1 MSELSDDVVKRFEK
15 SEIFRYLIQLKSQL
29 SSYSTASES
38 SDYQTILTQLT
49 KIVDRFNVQP
59 PAKTSKL
66 SKSQPNDES
75 PEAIEY
81 RSLDEKLSTN
91 VFKLLSS
98 NLILIFAKI
107 PNKIYDFANE
117 LLNHLY
123 VNDLGQFPPIA
134 RLSTLLL
141 IDLFESYPNSLNS
154 LINFSIN
161 QIYKILKK
169 YPGINSNLL
178 FLLNSITKNA
188 VKSDID
194 DKFQQKLVKL
204 LSKNILSL
212 PISYDLPS
220 DSVPI
225 DNDSQTT
232 VLLKRNYIASLKN
245 ILILS
250 VQANYEHLLEL
261 SSSSSGGSK
270 LKPEAIM
277 SQQHQFQSNLLISH
291 EKLLNYCLSNAN
303 QEVRIAT
310 VELLSQLLMNFIPA
324 GNFDP
329 VEYLIG
335 LYTLPNL
342 NCWDESLSASIGL
355 DDSLSIQIRRD
366 KNSLLGHDSDSII
379 NSDTGLLLYQTSIIE
394 SLIIYVQLQQFQYSD
409 FLSSNLTTILDTV
422 LNKFAEINNNPNHF
436 KNQQWNKTLKQVTL
450 FIDFLVKESGSK
462 CHEILSEYIYLK
474 FQNGTSSVNAAKEST
489 PRSSINKA
497 RKRDST
503 ALGFKTVKTSTATK
517 SKVNDGISPF
527 VNPYQTFLLLHVTE
541 LLIPFGTNI
550 DSNNK
555 EDDNRVIEEETDS
568 VVDEEE
574 SQSSRDSSFIS
585 DLLLKLLVNKN
596 DYIRNYA
603 LKTLLWYA
611 SVNEVEINLI
621 ILKVFDLVN
630 AEYNSSNLNN
640 DTEIQTSGDENL
652 STLSAVKLMSYSLA
666 LSSLIKQTNITSLQT
681 ATIMK
686 VLSFCTQN
694 LKHNP
699 SNSHTTYLRN
709 SSCWIILSSLV
720 TFYNESEYIKL
731 NSSQFL
737 VFWKNLLTSQFIST
751 TVSAQETQKREILD
765 NLKLRN
771 FSLVCLLNY
780 LKTVDLSPESLKQ
793 IQYLLT
799 KAFNYVTYLEN
810 NIEGVGAITN
820 FNGDYFNESDFNP
833 NIINNLA
840 YSNYTGNRKLS
851 FDRSLRSLIFYS
863 KKILIKSFSK
873 LATVLKNDFSSNMV
887 IFLLKVF
894 SDSKTFSRVRS
905 VDSKDLAK
913 SVKNKLNIVKLND
926 NDNSNVLLG
935 EDYNYSFGV
944 TSKFQPSTANLD
956 ELLLSGETKVSKESQ
971 IFYKDPFIPN
981 TITYKTSSIEKLLE
995 TYCDRWFDVFE
1006 NIILESA
1013 DHDIN
1018 YDPTIY
1024 LLEPYSIGHT
1034 FSTNLLTSLVDES
1047 IELFQ
1052 LVFPYLSLK
1061 IQFSLLEQIR
1071 NSLSA
1076 KEIDPLRY
1084 KAVLVNVSVALH
1096 GVLSSLRGGSL
1107 HMEVINVIVDI
1118 LDKLETE
1125 NRHLLLLNA
1134 DSLGLVISLS
1144 SKVAITDSISRYIN
1158 AIINDT
1164 NPYRRGW
1171 HVLVLGKI
1179 YEYARTGFHDIYNV
1193 VSQLLKDPHPVVYY
1207 FSLKSAALLLETNF
1221 TNHHLIA
1228 NVLDTLYDNYLND
1241 SFGYNISNKVFINLK
1256 VKFSSIGLVMSLLK
1270 LSVTAL
1276 GPNLR
1281 DWSPSS
1287 RSKLKQLI
1295 ISLSSG
1301 IGCET
1306 IDDYLETFGNLL
1318 SLLQELIIFDP
1329 HLIDGEVAFFADL
1342 LNLIISKNIKTG
1354 LLVPSPTSI
1363 NKDAIFPFNTSFKLY
1378 TSAYEC
1384 YVELIKIYGVLI
1396 LNKET
1401 VKLLWI
1407 SMDLKPCVPLKRL
1420 IELWLDSSL
1429 DMNWFL
1435 QLSSL
1440 FKISSKKLVGPFLDV
1455 NYLQKLLPLQQ
1466 RLKKSSSKNIDFKD
1480 EEVENIVGDQEDV
1493 TDKNEPITWEFK
1505 LFIYHLLGKL
1515 FEEAFRNAHLVE
1527 QLKPKIQEIVK
1538 ISFFG
1543 STAPI
1548 GVIKLRG
1555 ANILD
1560 KALGLF
1566 GHMEDPLYPQ
1576 VSILEQQQAQI
1587 ISALIPCFGAD
1598 SDSEVIVNAIN
1609 VGSKFINL
1617 PRIKFYS
1624 KQRILKTLIY
1634 LLEEISSNK
1643 FLKFGFLEHMS
1654 EYGKKSIQLAI
1665 LNCWA
1670 VLKID
1675 CEESDTELQ
1684 QTLNKYSTLL
1694 TSLWILVLRELSS
1707 LKYNGTS
1714 TKELELYGN
1723 YWVNFITVLSLQ
1735 LEKDDG
1741 YIREYLGDDESSFFF
1756 ILFSQCVESLI
1767 RNKNVLEILICVK
1780 SLVQNTVLVEI
1791 LFNDEIFGEVIDLFD
1806 RLILID
1812 DDTEVKC
1819 NVLEIIHSIFLTFLN
1834 GHKGDLTN
1842 SFDKLFELIRV
1853 TMSPMFSI
1861 LPFLKSDFDPNSAS
1875 HQLLLKYGDS
1885 APNLL
1890 ILKTVFS
1897 NFVEMIDKF
1906 PDVVKVDLYSCIL
1919 FIFAKFYEFKNE
1931 LLIAIILPHLKQ
1943 IIQVSK
1949 KIDADLVTQFY
1960 NIIRQYYEVTPSNN
1974 YSVLTTMILI
1984 TSGDIQIN
1992 KDDSETL
1999 GCELVQMLKNKESA
2013 ATGIQCIKSLINYS
2027 SLRSKDVLVVK
2038 ELISK
2043 IVVILAKSEDTDI
2056 DIKVLFEILFLF
2068 AKSKTLDETKLTV
2081 LYSLIIPL
2089 LLSYNGG
2096 GDRELGSRYLH
2107 EKLLSL
2113 ISQHPTV
2120 FKTVINQSLTD
2131 DQRLETEALVK
2142 FNEKDSQS
2150 SQNGDSGEPEIQ
2162 LRTFGEQ

>member
-1 MSELSDDVVKRFEK
+1 ML
-15 SEIFRYLIQLKSQL
+15 
-29 SSYSTASES
+29 
-38 SDYQTILTQLT
+38 
-49 KIVDRFNVQP
+49 P
-59 PAKTSKL
+59 PAKPSKL

-75 PEAIEY
+75 PAANDY
-81 RSLDEKLSTN
+81 KSLDEKLSSN
-91 VFKLLSS
+91 LFKLVSR
-98 NLILIFAKI
+98 NLILVFAKI
-107 PNKIYDFANE
+107 PNKIYDFTNG

-123 VNDLGQFPPIA
+123 VNDWGQFPPIA
-134 RLSTLLL
+134 KLSTLLL
-141 IDLFESYPNSLNS
+141 IDLFETYPNSLNS
-154 LINFSIN
+154 LINFSVN

-188 VKSDID
+188 LKSDID
-194 DKFQQKLVKL
+194 DKFQQKLIKL
-204 LSKNILSL
+204 LTKNILTL
-212 PISYDLPS
+212 PITYDLPS
-220 DSVPI
+220 DSAPI
-225 DNDSQTT
+225 DNDSQST
-232 VLLKRNYIASLKN
+232 VLLKRNYISSLKN
-245 ILILS
+245 VLILS
-250 VQANYEHLLEL
+250 LQTSYEHLLEF
-261 SSSSSGGSK
+261 STSSSGGSK

-277 SQQHQFQSNLLISH
+277 AQQHQFQTTLLTTN
-291 EKLLNYCLSNAN
+291 EKVINYCLSNAN
-303 QEVRIAT
+303 QEVRIAA
-310 VELLSQLLMNFIPA
+310 VELLSQVLMNFVPT
-324 GNFDP
+324 GKFDP
-329 VEYLIG
+329 VEYLIN
-335 LYTLPNL
+335 LYCLPNP
-342 NCWDESLSASIGL
+342 NCWDESLSATIGA
-355 DDSLSIQIRRD
+355 DDSLTIEIRKE
-366 KNSLLGHDSDSII
+366 KNLLVSHDSESII
-379 NSDTGLLLYQTSIIE
+379 NSDTALLLFQTSVVE
-394 SLIIYVQLQQFQYSD
+394 TLIIYIQLQQFQYSD
-409 FLSSNLTTILDTV
+409 FFSNNLTTILDAV
-422 LNKFAEINNNPNHF
+422 LNKFAELNTIPNHF
-436 KNQQWNKTLKQVTL
+436 QNQQWNKCLKQWLL
-450 FIDFLVKESGSK
+450 FVDFLVKESGSN

-474 FQNGTSSVNAAKEST
+474 FLNGTSTANSGASEST
-489 PRSSINKA
+489 PRSSISKP

-503 ALGFKTVKTSTATK
+503 ILGFKSAKSSSSSKTK
-517 SKVNDGISPF
+517 SKDGNSKSILPF
-527 VNPYQTFLLLHVTE
+527 VNPYQTSLLLHIAE

-550 DSNNK
+550 DSSNK
-555 EDDNRVIEEETDS
+555 EDDNSRVIEEESDQENS

-574 SQSSRDSSFIS
+574 SQSRRDGSFIS

-596 DYIRNYA
+596 EYIRNYS

-611 SVNEVEINLI
+611 SVNEVEINQI

-630 AEYNSSNLNN
+630 GEYSNSHLDSE
-640 DTEIQTSGDENL
+640 TELPPQSDENI
-652 STLSAVKLMSYSLA
+652 STLPAVKLMSYSLA

-694 LKHNP
+694 LKHNT
-699 SNSHTTYLRN
+699 SNSHTSYLKN
-709 SSCWIILSSLV
+709 SSCWVILSSLV

-751 TVSAQETQKREILD
+751 SVSGAGHDTQKREILD

-793 IQYLLT
+793 VQFLLT
-799 KAFNYVTYLEN
+799 KSFNYLTYLEN

-820 FNGDYFNESDFNP
+820 FNGDYFNENDFNS
-833 NIINNLA
+833 NMTNNLA
-840 YSNYTGNRKLS
+840 YSNYTGNKKLP
-851 FDRSLRSLIFYS
+851 FARSLISLIFYA
-863 KKILIKSFSK
+863 KKIIIESFSK
-873 LATVLKNDFSSNMV
+873 LATVLKNDVNSHMV
-887 IFLLKVF
+887 IFLLKIF
-894 SDSKTFSRVRS
+894 SDSKSFSRIRS
-905 VDSKDLAK
+905 LDFKDLAK
-913 SVKNKLNIVKLND
+913 SAKNKINSVKLND

-944 TSKFQPSTANLD
+944 TSKFQAFTANID
-956 ELLLSGETKVSKESQ
+956 ELLIKFNGDKTGVSKESQ
-971 IFYKDPFIPN
+971 LFYKDTFMPN
-981 TITYKTSSIEKLLE
+981 YVTYPNGSIERSLDGS
-995 TYCDRWFDVFE
+995 YDRWFDVFE
-1006 NIILESA
+1006 NIIMESV

-1018 YDPTIY
+1018 YDPTVY
-1024 LLEPYSIGHT
+1024 LLEPYSLNHT
-1034 FSTNLLTSLVDES
+1034 FSASLLTTLVDQS

-1076 KEIDPLRY
+1076 KDIDPLRY
-1084 KAVLVNVSVALH
+1084 KAVLVNVSVAIH
-1096 GVLSSLRGGSL
+1096 GLLNYLVKREGSL
-1107 HMEVINVIVDI
+1107 NMELVNVIVDI
-1118 LDKLETE
+1118 LDKFETE
-1125 NRHLLLLNA
+1125 NPHLLSLNA
-1134 DSLGLVISLS
+1134 DSLGLVTSLCP
-1144 SKVAITDSISRYIN
+1144 KAVAIDSISKYIN
-1158 AIINDT
+1158 LIINDT
-1164 NPYRRGW
+1164 NPYKRGW
-1171 HVLVLGKI
+1171 HVLILGKI
-1179 YEYARTGFHDIYNV
+1179 YEHAHVGFNDIYNV
-1193 VSQLLKDPHPVVYY
+1193 VSQLLKDPHPIVYY
-1207 FSLKSAALLLETNF
+1207 FSLKAAALILENNLS
-1221 TNHHLIA
+1221 NHHLIA
-1228 NVLDTLYDNYLND
+1228 SVLDTLYDNYLND
-1241 SFGYNISNKVFINLK
+1241 SFSYNVSNKVFVNLK
-1256 VKFSSIGLVMSLLK
+1256 VKFGSIGLVTSLLK

-1281 DWSPSS
+1281 DWPAASK
-1287 RSKLKQLI
+1287 SKLKQLI
-1295 ISLSSG
+1295 ISLSFG

-1318 SLLQELIIFDP
+1318 RLLEELIIFDP
-1329 HLIDGEVAFFADL
+1329 DLLDGEVTFFTDL

-1354 LLVPSPTSI
+1354 LLVPYPTSI
-1363 NKDAIFPFNTSFKLY
+1363 NRDSIFPFNTSFELY
-1378 TSAYEC
+1378 KSAYGC
-1384 YVELIKIYGVLI
+1384 YVELIKIFGVLM

-1407 SMDLKPCVPLKRL
+1407 SMDLKPCQPLKDL
-1420 IELWLDSSL
+1420 IELWLDLSL
-1429 DMNWFL
+1429 DMNWFV
-1435 QLSSL
+1435 QLSAL
-1440 FKISSKKLVGPFLDV
+1440 FKISSKKLVGPFIDV

-1480 EEVENIVGDQEDV
+1480 EEVENIVGDSEDIG
-1493 TDKNEPITWEFK
+1493 DKNEPITWEFK
-1505 LFIYHLLGKL
+1505 LFIYHLLDRL
-1515 FEEAFRNAHLVE
+1515 FEEASKNGQLVE

-1566 GHMEDPLYPQ
+1566 GHMADPLYPG

-1587 ISALIPCFGAD
+1587 ISALIPCFSAD

-1670 VLKID
+1670 LLKID
-1675 CEESDTELQ
+1675 SEESDTEVELQ
-1684 QTLNKYSTLL
+1684 ETLSKYSTLL

-1707 LKYNGTS
+1707 LKYNETS

-1723 YWVNFITVLSLQ
+1723 YWVNFVTVLSLQ
-1735 LEKDDG
+1735 LEKDDA

-1767 RNKNVLEILICVK
+1767 RNKNVLEILVCVK
-1780 SLVQNTVLVEI
+1780 SLVQNSELVEI

-1819 NVLEIIHSIFLTFLN
+1819 NVLEIINSIFHTFLN

-1861 LPFLKSDFDPNSAS
+1861 LPFLKSDFDPNNPS
-1875 HQLLLKYGDS
+1875 HQLLLKHCDS

-1897 NFVEMIDKF
+1897 NFVDMINKF

-1943 IIQVSK
+1943 IIQDSK
-1949 KIDADLVTQFY
+1949 KFDGGLVSQFY
-1960 NIIRQYYEVTPSNN
+1960 NIIRQYYTVTSSNN

-1992 KDDSETL
+1992 KEDSETL
-1999 GCELVQMLKNKESA
+1999 SRELVLMLSKNESA

-2027 SLRSKDVLVVK
+2027 SLQSKDILVVK

-2043 IVVILAKSEDTDI
+2043 IIVLLAKNEETDI
-2056 DIKVLFEILFLF
+2056 DIKVLFEILLLF
-2068 AKSKTLDETKLTV
+2068 AKSKTLDDAKLTA

-2089 LLSYNGG
+2089 LLSYNGSR
-2096 GDRELGSRYLH
+2096 DKELGSTYLH
-2107 EKLLSL
+2107 EKLLLL
-2113 ISQHPTV
+2113 IGQHPTV
-2120 FKTVINQSLTD
+2120 FKAVINQSLTNS
-2131 DQRLETEALVK
+2131 QRLETEALVK
-2142 FNEKDSQS
+2142 LNQNQTQNSE
-2150 SQNGDSGEPEIQ
+2150 NGDAAEPEIQ
-2162 LRTFGEQ
+2162 LKTFGEH